1 MLMANQTAPVQA
13 APVQKTTAPSITP
26 RRLAI
31 GLVCASLMMMAACSQ
46 SDGISSDPEPYD
58 GIAPDET
65 IMLSGTEPFWGIAID
80 NDVATYNTP
89 ENSDGTVF
97 EVSRFSGNNGLG
109 FSGKLDGAAVDI
121 TVTPGDC
128 SDNMS
133 DRTYPFTATVSLG
146 GEVLRGCGYTDRQ
159 SFTGAEAP

>member
-1 MLMANQTAPVQA
+1 MLMANQTAPVQKT
-13 APVQKTTAPSITP
+13 PVQKTAAPSTTL

-31 GLVCASLMMMAACSQ
+31 GLVGASSLMMVACSQ
-46 SDGISSDPEPYD
+46 RDGISSDPEPYD

-80 NDVATYNTP
+80 NDVATYSTP

-109 FSGKLDGAAVDI
+109 FSGKIDGAAVDI

-133 DRTYPFTATVSLG
+133 DRTYPFTATVSFG
-146 GEVLRGCGYTDRQ
+146 GEVLQGCGYTDRQ